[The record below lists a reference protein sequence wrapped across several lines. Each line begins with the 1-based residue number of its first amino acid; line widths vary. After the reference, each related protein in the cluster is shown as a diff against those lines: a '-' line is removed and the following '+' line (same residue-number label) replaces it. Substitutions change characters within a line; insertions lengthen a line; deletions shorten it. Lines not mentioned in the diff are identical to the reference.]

1 MAILKNIL
9 KEILITVSF
18 ALIISFT
25 LQFFLLE
32 PRIVPT
38 GSMLPTIQIDQR
50 ILINKLAYKTS
61 SPDRGDLIVFKP
73 PIETEADSEFIKRVI
88 GIGGDRVE
96 VKNGLLLINGQ
107 EANENYLTEKP
118 NYDFGPVFVPEDSLF
133 VLGDNRNCSFDSHIW
148 GQWLKVDNVK
158 GQAFFTYWPLDCLG
172 PLK

>member
-1 MAILKNIL
+1 MTKFKTIL
-9 KEILITVSF
+9 KEILITISL

-25 LQFFLLE
+25 LQNFLLE

-50 ILINKLAYKTS
+50 ILVNKLAYKMS
-61 SPDRGDLIVFKP
+61 SPDRGDVIVFKP
-73 PIETEADSEFIKRVI
+73 PIETNDNSDFIKRVI
-88 GIGGDRVE
+88 GISGDRVE

-107 EANENYLTEKP
+107 KTNENYLIEKP
-118 NYDFGPVFVPEDSLF
+118 NYDFGPVIVPDNSLF

-158 GQAFFTYWPLDCLG
+158 GKAFFTYWPLDCMGL
-172 PLK
+172 LK